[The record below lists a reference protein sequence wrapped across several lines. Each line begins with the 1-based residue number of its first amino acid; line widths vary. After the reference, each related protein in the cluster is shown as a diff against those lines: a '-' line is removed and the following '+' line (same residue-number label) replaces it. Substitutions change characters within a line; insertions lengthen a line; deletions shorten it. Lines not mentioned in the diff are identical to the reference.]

1 MATLLSQLPKCL
13 WTTPFLA
20 QVLRFCTIYRRQTSF
35 LFEMLWIELRVS
47 YMLGKHSTTELYS
60 CPSIFSVAFV
70 HLFICLLVCLCVSS
84 CASHGIR
91 GGHQTTCRRSWC
103 SPSTIWVPGSNRYHQ
118 ACQQAPLPLGHLH
131 GPLYDFIIYV
141 YILCTSGAYV
151 YHYYIHTMA
160 QGEARGQLLGGSS
173 LLSPCWSSISLKI
186 TGPWASS
193 GPPASIYYFAIG
205 VLGLQAR
212 AATSG
217 SCTWVTGMKLGSWS

>member
-141 YILCTSGAYV
+141 Y
-151 YHYYIHTMA
+151 
-160 QGEARGQLLGGSS
+160 
-173 LLSPCWSSISLKI
+173 
-186 TGPWASS
+186 
-193 GPPASIYYFAIG
+193 
-205 VLGLQAR
+205 VL
-212 AATSG
+212 
-217 SCTWVTGMKLGSWS
+217 VHLGSICIPLLYTYHGAGWGQRTTFRR